1 MKRYLVW
8 WESIAFPD
16 MGIPEYVDAES
27 SEEAKAKAEAEA
39 PEKFKA
45 VYYVDYVK
53 EVQKYE

>member
-8 WESIAFPD
+8 WESIAFPN
-16 MGIPEYVDAES
+16 MGLPEYVDAES
-27 SEEAKAKAEAEA
+27 PEEAQAKADAEA
-39 PEKFKA
+39 PDTFQD